1 MNKWL
6 INADFAKLW
15 FHSISNIL
23 SNRFRELILP
33 IIALGLSGSPLLTSF
48 VLLSQ
53 RLSSIL
59 FSIPLGT
66 WIEKRNLVLISTI
79 CNLIYAMLVFLLAF
93 LITIDDSSLVI
104 IGIILFLM
112 GFVELMLR
120 ITLTAMV
127 PKIVSRERLL
137 SANNLLEAADA
148 IVTFIGPA
156 LGGVILATY
165 GPNITLVIC
174 GILILICMII
184 ISLVKYR
191 NENIHQKININK
203 KEKLRN
209 FINEAREGVNYLYAN
224 DSQIISTISA
234 VVLGFTTVFIELT
247 IIIHAK
253 TALDFTETS
262 IGILLSCAG
271 VGNIIGVLIM
281 PRFKRINWL
290 YLLSG
295 LLIISSLGILLLTSH
310 QFIIICIGM
319 IIFDG
324 ALSMAFVVQFT
335 VQQGITPD
343 QLIARVRS
351 AIIVLSGFATILG
364 TLLSGLISE
373 WNSSLA
379 LIFGFI
385 VLLLCGIFILR
396 YKQQGVTMNK
406 IQPIYNRFKE

>member
-6 INADFAKLW
+6 INTDFAKLW
-15 FHSISNIL
+15 LHSISNIL

-33 IIALGLSGSPLLTSF
+33 IIVLGLSGSPLLTSF

-53 RLSSIL
+53 RISSIL

-66 WIEKRNLVLISTI
+66 WVEKRNLVLISTI
-79 CNLIYAMLVFLLAF
+79 CNLIYAMLLFLLAC
-93 LITIDDSSLVI
+93 LITIEDSSLGI

-120 ITLTAMV
+120 ITLAAMV
-127 PKIVSRERLL
+127 PKIVSRDRLL

-165 GPNITLVIC
+165 GPSITLVIC
-174 GILILICMII
+174 GILILFCMII

-191 NENIHQKININK
+191 NENINQKVIMNR
-203 KEKLRN
+203 KEKLKN
-209 FINEAREGVNYLYAN
+209 FINEAREGVDYLYAN
-224 DSQIISTISA
+224 DSQIVSTISA

-253 TALDFTETS
+253 TALHFTETS

-271 VGNIIGVLIM
+271 IGNIIGVLIM

-290 YLLSG
+290 YLLSS
-295 LLIISSLGILLLTSH
+295 LLMISSLGILLLTS
-310 QFIIICIGM
+310 
-319 IIFDG
+319 
-324 ALSMAFVVQFT
+324 VQSLYL
-335 VQQGITPD
+335 VELL
-343 QLIARVRS
+343 QLWVRFYQ
-351 AIIVLSGFATILG
+351 V
-364 TLLSGLISE
+364 
-373 WNSSLA
+373 
-379 LIFGFI
+379 
-385 VLLLCGIFILR
+385 
-396 YKQQGVTMNK
+396 
-406 IQPIYNRFKE
+406 

>member
-6 INADFAKLW
+6 INTDFAKLW
-15 FHSISNIL
+15 LHSISNIL

-33 IIALGLSGSPLLTSF
+33 IIVLGLSGSPLLTSF

-53 RLSSIL
+53 RISSIL

-66 WIEKRNLVLISTI
+66 WVEKRNLVLISTI
-79 CNLIYAMLVFLLAF
+79 CNLIYAMLLFLLAC
-93 LITIDDSSLVI
+93 LITIEDSSLGI

-112 GFVELMLR
+112 GFVELILR
-120 ITLTAMV
+120 ITLAAMV
-127 PKIVSRERLL
+127 PKIVSRDRLL

-165 GPNITLVIC
+165 GPSITLVIC
-174 GILILICMII
+174 GILILFCMII

-191 NENIHQKININK
+191 NENINQKVIMNR
-203 KEKLRN
+203 KEKLKN
-209 FINEAREGVNYLYAN
+209 FINEAREGVDYLYAN
-224 DSQIISTISA
+224 DSQIVSTISA

-253 TALDFTETS
+253 TALHFTETS

-271 VGNIIGVLIM
+271 IGNIIGVLIM

-290 YLLSG
+290 YLLSS
-295 LLIISSLGILLLTSH
+295 LLMISSLGILLLTSH
-310 QFIIICIGM
+310 QFIIMCIGM
-319 IIFDG
+319 VIFDG
-324 ALSMAFVVQFT
+324 ALSMAFVVQIT

-351 AIIVLSGFATILG
+351 AIIVLSGVATIMG

-373 WNSSLA
+373 WDSNLA
-379 LIFGFI
+379 LILGFI
-385 VLLLCGIFILR
+385 VLLLCGIFILK

-406 IQPIYNRFKE
+406 IQPIYHRVKE

>member
-6 INADFAKLW
+6 INTDFAKLW
-15 FHSISNIL
+15 LHSISNIL

-33 IIALGLSGSPLLTSF
+33 IIVLGLSGSPLLTSF

-53 RLSSIL
+53 RISSIL

-66 WIEKRNLVLISTI
+66 WVEKRNLVLISTI
-79 CNLIYAMLVFLLAF
+79 CNLIYAMLLFLLAC
-93 LITIDDSSLVI
+93 LITIEDSSLGI

-120 ITLTAMV
+120 ITLAAMV
-127 PKIVSRERLL
+127 PKIVSRDRLL

-165 GPNITLVIC
+165 GPSITLVIC
-174 GILILICMII
+174 GILILFCMII

-191 NENIHQKININK
+191 NENINQKVIMNR
-203 KEKLRN
+203 KEKLKN
-209 FINEAREGVNYLYAN
+209 FINEAREGVDYLYAN
-224 DSQIISTISA
+224 DSQIVSTISA

-253 TALDFTETS
+253 TALHFTETS

-271 VGNIIGVLIM
+271 IGNIIGVLIM

-290 YLLSG
+290 YLLSSP
-295 LLIISSLGILLLTSH
+295 LMISSLGILLLTSH
-310 QFIIICIGM
+310 QFIIMCIGM
-319 IIFDG
+319 VIFDG
-324 ALSMAFVVQFT
+324 ALSMAFVVQIT

-351 AIIVLSGFATILG
+351 AIIVLSGVATIMG

-373 WNSSLA
+373 WDSNLA
-379 LIFGFI
+379 LILGFI
-385 VLLLCGIFILR
+385 VLLLCGIFILK

-406 IQPIYNRFKE
+406 IQPIYHRVKE

>member
-6 INADFAKLW
+6 INTDFAKLW
-15 FHSISNIL
+15 LHSISNIL

-33 IIALGLSGSPLLTSF
+33 IIVLGLSGSPLLTSF

-53 RLSSIL
+53 RISSIL

-66 WIEKRNLVLISTI
+66 WVEKRNLVLISTI
-79 CNLIYAMLVFLLAF
+79 CNLIYAMLLFLLAC
-93 LITIDDSSLVI
+93 LITIEDSSLGI

-120 ITLTAMV
+120 ITLAAMV
-127 PKIVSRERLL
+127 PKIVSRDRLL

-165 GPNITLVIC
+165 GPSITLVIC
-174 GILILICMII
+174 GILILFCMII

-191 NENIHQKININK
+191 NENINQKVIMNR
-203 KEKLRN
+203 KEKLKN
-209 FINEAREGVNYLYAN
+209 FINEAREGVDYLYAN
-224 DSQIISTISA
+224 DSQIVSTISA

-253 TALDFTETS
+253 TALHFTETS

-271 VGNIIGVLIM
+271 IGNIIGVLIM

-290 YLLSG
+290 YLLSS
-295 LLIISSLGILLLTSH
+295 LLMISSLEILLLTSH
-310 QFIIICIGM
+310 QFIIMCIGM
-319 IIFDG
+319 VIFDG
-324 ALSMAFVVQFT
+324 ALSMAFVVQIT

-351 AIIVLSGFATILG
+351 AIIVLSGVATIMG

-373 WNSSLA
+373 WDSNLA
-379 LIFGFI
+379 LILGFI
-385 VLLLCGIFILR
+385 VLLLCGIFILK

-406 IQPIYNRFKE
+406 IQPIYHRVKE

>member
-6 INADFAKLW
+6 INTDFAKLLL
-15 FHSISNIL
+15 HSISNIL

-33 IIALGLSGSPLLTSF
+33 IIVLGLSGSPLLTSF

-53 RLSSIL
+53 RISSIL

-66 WIEKRNLVLISTI
+66 WVEKRNLVLISTI
-79 CNLIYAMLVFLLAF
+79 CNLIYAMLLFLLAC
-93 LITIDDSSLVI
+93 LITIEDSSLGI

-120 ITLTAMV
+120 ITLAAMV
-127 PKIVSRERLL
+127 PKIVSRDRLL

-165 GPNITLVIC
+165 GPSITLVIC
-174 GILILICMII
+174 GILILFCMII

-191 NENIHQKININK
+191 NENINQKVIMNR
-203 KEKLRN
+203 KEKLKN
-209 FINEAREGVNYLYAN
+209 FINEAREGVDYLYAN
-224 DSQIISTISA
+224 DSQIVSTISA

-253 TALDFTETS
+253 TALHFTETS

-271 VGNIIGVLIM
+271 IGNIIGVLIM

-290 YLLSG
+290 YLLSS
-295 LLIISSLGILLLTSH
+295 LLMISSLGILLLTSH
-310 QFIIICIGM
+310 QFIIMCIGM
-319 IIFDG
+319 VIFDG
-324 ALSMAFVVQFT
+324 ALSMAFVVQIT

-351 AIIVLSGFATILG
+351 AIIVLSGVATIMG

-373 WNSSLA
+373 WDSNLA
-379 LIFGFI
+379 LILGFI
-385 VLLLCGIFILR
+385 VLLLCGIFILK

-406 IQPIYNRFKE
+406 IQPIYHRVKE

>member
-6 INADFAKLW
+6 INTDFAKLW
-15 FHSISNIL
+15 LHSVSNIL
-23 SNRFRELILP
+23 SNRSRELILP
-33 IIALGLSGSPLLTSF
+33 IIVLGLSGSPLLTSF

-53 RLSSIL
+53 RISSIL

-66 WIEKRNLVLISTI
+66 WVEKRNLVLISTI
-79 CNLIYAMLVFLLAF
+79 CNLIYAMLLFLLAC
-93 LITIDDSSLVI
+93 LITIEDSSLGI

-120 ITLTAMV
+120 ITLAAMV
-127 PKIVSRERLL
+127 PKIVSRDRLL

-165 GPNITLVIC
+165 GPSITLVIC
-174 GILILICMII
+174 GILILFCMII

-191 NENIHQKININK
+191 NENINQKVIMNR
-203 KEKLRN
+203 KEKLKN
-209 FINEAREGVNYLYAN
+209 FINEAREGVDYLYAN
-224 DSQIISTISA
+224 DSQIVSTISA

-253 TALDFTETS
+253 TALHFTETS

-271 VGNIIGVLIM
+271 IGNIIGVLIM

-290 YLLSG
+290 YLLSS
-295 LLIISSLGILLLTSH
+295 LLMISSLGILLLTSH
-310 QFIIICIGM
+310 QFIIMCIGM
-319 IIFDG
+319 VIFDG
-324 ALSMAFVVQFT
+324 ALSMAFVVQIT

-351 AIIVLSGFATILG
+351 AIIVLSGVATIMG

-373 WNSSLA
+373 WDSNLA
-379 LIFGFI
+379 LILGFI
-385 VLLLCGIFILR
+385 VLLLCGIFILK

-406 IQPIYNRFKE
+406 IQPIYHRVKE